1 MAKNTSTDPIV
12 DRAQLLRGHGLHV
25 TAQRIAVLES
35 VADGSHSTADEIVGD
50 VRDRI
55 GTVSRQAVYDAL
67 GVLTDTGLIRRFQ
80 PARSAARYEDR
91 TGDNHHHLVCRE
103 CGVVVD
109 VDCAVGARP
118 CMQASEDHGFVIDE
132 AEVTHW
138 GTCPA
143 CQQATAPEPATA

>member
-1 MAKNTSTDPIV
+1 MAEPTTTDSVV
-12 DRAQLLRGHGLHV
+12 DRARQLRGHGLHV
-25 TAQRIAVLES
+25 TAQRLAVLES
-35 VADGSHSTADEIVGD
+35 VAAGSHATADEILGD

-80 PARSAARYEDR
+80 PARSPARYEDR
-91 TGDNHHHLVCRE
+91 TDDNHHHLVCRT

-109 VDCAVGARP
+109 VDCAVGTRP
-118 CMQASEDHGFVIDE
+118 CLQASQDHGFVIDE

-138 GTCPA
+138 GTCPG
-143 CQQATAPEPATA
+143 CQEASAPEPATA